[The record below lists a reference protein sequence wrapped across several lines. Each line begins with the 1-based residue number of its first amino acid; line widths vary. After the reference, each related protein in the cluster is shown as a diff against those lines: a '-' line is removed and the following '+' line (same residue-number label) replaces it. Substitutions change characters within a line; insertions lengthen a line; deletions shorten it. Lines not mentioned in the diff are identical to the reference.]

1 MRDFFNDLKKNILC
15 KRTRNKML
23 SAYLSN
29 EYFGFDDNLH
39 ASSCIKCQVSG
50 KRYKAFKEEL
60 DNELQKDVEVPTDF
74 ASKVMSSLDKKVKT
88 TTTFLSSEDITFE
101 AQSVGPSTSVCHSL
115 SNSSLKALYLLP
127 DT

>member
-1 MRDFFNDLKKNILC
+1 MRDFLKDLKKNILC

-50 KRYKAFKEEL
+50 KRYKSFKEEL

-88 TTTFLSSEDITFE
+88 TTSKSTKIILLTLLGILSIVFLIFGKKRSSNKLEKE
-101 AQSVGPSTSVCHSL
+101 Q
-115 SNSSLKALYLLP
+115 
-127 DT
+127 

>member
-1 MRDFFNDLKKNILC
+1 MRDFFNDLKKNTLC

-50 KRYKAFKEEL
+50 KRYKSFKEKL

-88 TTTFLSSEDITFE
+88 TTSKSTKIILLTLLGILSIVFLIFGRKRSSNKLEKE
-101 AQSVGPSTSVCHSL
+101 Q
-115 SNSSLKALYLLP
+115 
-127 DT
+127 

>member
-1 MRDFFNDLKKNILC
+1 MKDIFSNLKTNILC

-23 SAYLSN
+23 SSYLSN
-29 EYFGFDDNLH
+29 QHFGFDNNAH

-60 DNELQKDVEVPTDF
+60 DNEFQKEVEVPTDF

-88 TTTFLSSEDITFE
+88 TTSKSTKIILLTLLGILSIIFLIFGRKRSSSKLEKE
-101 AQSVGPSTSVCHSL
+101 Q
-115 SNSSLKALYLLP
+115 
-127 DT
+127 

>member
-1 MRDFFNDLKKNILC
+1 MRDFFNHLKKNILC

-60 DNELQKDVEVPTDF
+60 ENELQKDVEVPTDF

-88 TTTFLSSEDITFE
+88 TTNKGTKIILLSLIGLISLLILVFGIKRSSNKIDDID
-101 AQSVGPSTSVCHSL
+101 
-115 SNSSLKALYLLP
+115 K
-127 DT
+127 D

>member
-15 KRTRNKML
+15 KRIRNKML

-29 EYFGFDDNLH
+29 EYFRFDDNLH

-88 TTTFLSSEDITFE
+88 TTSKSTKIILLTLLGILSIVFLIFGRKRSSNKLEKE
-101 AQSVGPSTSVCHSL
+101 Q
-115 SNSSLKALYLLP
+115 
-127 DT
+127 

>member
-1 MRDFFNDLKKNILC
+1 MRDFLNDLKKNILC

-23 SAYLSN
+23 TAYLSN

-50 KRYKAFKEEL
+50 KRYKSFKEEL
-60 DNELQKDVEVPTDF
+60 DNELQKDIEVPTDF

-88 TTTFLSSEDITFE
+88 TTSKSTKIILLTLLGILSIIFLVFGRKRSSSKLEKE
-101 AQSVGPSTSVCHSL
+101 Q
-115 SNSSLKALYLLP
+115 
-127 DT
+127 